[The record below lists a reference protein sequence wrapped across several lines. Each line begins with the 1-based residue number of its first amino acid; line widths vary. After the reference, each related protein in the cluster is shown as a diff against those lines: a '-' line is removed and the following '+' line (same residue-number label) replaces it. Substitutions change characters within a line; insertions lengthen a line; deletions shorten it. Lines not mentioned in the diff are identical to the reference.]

1 VIHVDRYII
10 YIHTCLCVRVCVC
23 AYTHTYIY
31 MYRYVYIHASV
42 SIEAG
47 GDAAQRAQ
55 GGCTALAATAWG
67 AREGGNGSKRVLC
80 IACLL
85 ELEKLKCAFAPGAG
99 GGCLPGVVWHGRGGR
114 AGVGCR
120 SLLIEE

>member
-1 VIHVDRYII
+1 
-10 YIHTCLCVRVCVC
+10 
-23 AYTHTYIY
+23 
-31 MYRYVYIHASV
+31 M
-42 SIEAG
+42 
-47 GDAAQRAQ
+47 QRNERRE
-55 GGCTALAATAWG
+55 G
-67 AREGGNGSKRVLC
+67 ARHWRRRRGVRARGEMVRRSKRVLC